1 MTTTDMYLDESQ
13 TAFRLGVKI
22 TTLKRWREQGISP
35 KFNRVDKK
43 YVYLK
48 EDLKAFEKGRIIK
61 FKTNEE

>member
-13 TAFRLGVKI
+13 TAFRLGVKV

-35 KFNRVDKK
+35 KFKRVDKQ

-48 EDLKAFEKGRIIK
+48 EDLKVFEEDRIIK